1 MEKGTVM
8 IYHCPRWDE
17 LPSLEL
23 YMDQALIVI
32 DEAVRP
38 LLPAQE
44 TAATATMIN
53 NYVKIR
59 LVAPSV
65 KKKYTRQHL
74 ARLIMITLLKRVLS
88 MTELACLLEEE
99 DISGQYD
106 QFCQELELRLRETF
120 AAPDSQLTPT
130 DCPPLLAAAVMTL
143 ACKLRFEDI
152 AAQSQGETD
161 CSET

>member
-1 MEKGTVM
+1 MEPAQMQV
-8 IYHCPRWDE
+8 YHCPRWAE
-17 LPSLEL
+17 LPGLEL

-32 DEAVRP
+32 EEAVRP
-38 LLPAQE
+38 LLPPEE

-88 MTELACLLEEE
+88 MTELACLLEPE
-99 DISGQYD
+99 DVSQQYD
-106 QFCQELELRLRETF
+106 LFCRELELRLQEAFSPEPTG
-120 AAPDSQLTPT
+120 LTAT
-130 DCPPLLAAAVMTL
+130 DCPPLLGAAVMTL
-143 ACKLRFEDI
+143 ACKLRFEAI
-152 AAQSQGETD
+152 AAQSQRE
-161 CSET
+161 EAE

>member
-1 MEKGTVM
+1 MEKGAAAA
-8 IYHCPRWDE
+8 YHCPRWNE

-32 DEAVRP
+32 EEAVRP
-38 LLPAQE
+38 LLPSQE

-88 MTELACLLEEE
+88 MTELACLLETE
-99 DISGQYD
+99 DVSDQYD
-106 QFCQELELRLRETF
+106 QFCRELELRLREAF
-120 AAPDSQLTPT
+120 ADPAGQRTPT

-152 AAQSQGETD
+152 ADQTREKTD
-161 CSET
+161 RAEA